1 MRKHLNI
8 DDDESKQEFINS
20 LKDLVDIANKVADST
35 SYRETAFE
43 IVLENLVSHMFHE
56 VSHMFHEE
64 CDCDPPVDQ
73 MKLKKTAIA
82 NYVRRGAVC

>member
-56 VSHMFHEE
+56 E